1 MPIEALRG
9 EVSRIDREIIRLIAK
24 RQQVANQI
32 ARVKHKEG
40 LPIHDETRT
49 KEVLDYAFEYAV
61 EQKINPVS
69 VQEIFSI
76 LIQMSEERQRER
88 MGDGNLP

>member
-9 EVSRIDREIIRLIAK
+9 EMSRIDREIIRLIAK
-24 RQQVANQI
+24 RQQIAGQI
-32 ARVKHKEG
+32 ARVKHVEG
-40 LPIHDETRT
+40 LPIHDEARTRQVMQ
-49 KEVLDYAFEYAV
+49 EAFEYAV

-76 LIQMSEERQRER
+76 LIEMSEERQRER
-88 MGDGNLP
+88 TGDGNLP

>member
-9 EVSRIDREIIRLIAK
+9 EVGRIDREIIRLIAK
-24 RQQVANQI
+24 RQQMASRI
-32 ARVKHKEG
+32 ARVKHTEG
-40 LPIHDETRT
+40 LPIHDEARTR
-49 KEVLDYAFEYAV
+49 EVLNYVFEYAV

-88 MGDGNLP
+88 TGDGNLP

>member
-24 RQQVANQI
+24 RQQVASQI
-32 ARVKHKEG
+32 ARVKHTGG
-40 LPIHDETRT
+40 LPIHDEARTR
-49 KEVLDYAFEYAV
+49 EVLNYAFEYAV

-88 MGDGNLP
+88 TGDGNLP